1 MPAVPCPS
9 CQAPLPA
16 GGASECPACHLPLT
30 GPVAARLWE
39 VDQSLATL
47 TRERASLLASLR
59 QGPAAALAPEAG
71 ARAAGPLGPTV
82 ASHPGRVHR
91 PRWSGQ
97 QVLLGVGVL
106 LVLVAALV
114 FIAVAWDRIGVVG
127 QVLAMAILTGVTAY
141 GAMRLSRH
149 HLDSSAEAMATLTG
163 GLLLLDVSAARSLGL
178 GSLEDVDLRT
188 YTALTG
194 LAVAVVLAALHAV
207 DTRIRAFAVVSL
219 LSASV
224 AWAAVLAW
232 ADETTA
238 ELAAV
243 ALVGAVV
250 FACARW
256 LPRRLGRVPSDA
268 VVPAVFWLLV
278 SLVSALTGA
287 FEEGVTDDGLTASEV
302 GAIAVLAVIAAGG
315 FGLIRLVLARRRTI
329 SSPTAPA
336 VSAQWRAQA
345 LEPRWLPLG
354 ALVAAVTIAAP
365 AAVTA
370 LGWQAGPVVAAF
382 TACLLAG
389 GVCALVWLAPLGR
402 TLAAAWAESLGGLAL
417 VGTVM
422 TAVRWDSEP
431 AGSVTLAAVAITAGV
446 IAVAR
451 PRARA
456 VAAGVAAL
464 AGSASAGLA
473 GGLFASEARVA
484 ALALAA
490 LAAAAVAAQR
500 RGHAEEPVLGGAAVA
515 VAAVAQLSAQAEGW
529 PYAVAGLLAAEGL
542 AATAYA
548 VLPRRRPVVVLAV
561 LAWSGAVWTLLADA
575 GVETLEAF
583 TLPVAA
589 LSLAGGLW
597 LRQAAPLPSWL
608 SVGPAA
614 AIALL
619 PSAFASVDDE
629 GLLRPMLTLVAAAVV
644 LALGV
649 ALRSQAPV
657 VIGAAAAAVV
667 AVSQLAPYAIG
678 APRWLTL
685 GLTGAVLLAL
695 GARYEKRRSDA
706 HRVAHWLAGLR

>member
-9 CQAPLPA
+9 CQTPLPA

-47 TRERASLLASLR
+47 TRERASLLTTLR

-82 ASHPGRVHR
+82 PPQPGRVHR

-114 FIAVAWDRIGVVG
+114 FIAVAWDRIGVLG
-127 QVLAMAILTGVTAY
+127 QVLAMAALTGVTAY

-149 HLDSSAEAMATLTG
+149 HLRSSAEAMATLTG

-194 LAVAVVLAALHAV
+194 LAVAVVLAALHAA
-207 DTRIRAFAVVSL
+207 DTRIRAFSVVSL
-219 LSASV
+219 LAASV
-224 AWAAVLAW
+224 SWAAVLAW

-250 FACARW
+250 FACAVR
-256 LPRRLGRVPSDA
+256 LPRRRVPSDA

-315 FGLIRLVLARRRTI
+315 FGLIRLVLARRRRV
-329 SSPTAPA
+329 SSPTDPA

-354 ALVAAVTIAAP
+354 ALAAAVTVAAP

-389 GVCALVWLAPLGR
+389 GVCAVVWLAPLGR
-402 TLAAAWAESLGGLAL
+402 TLTASWAESLGGLAL

-464 AGSASAGLA
+464 AGSASVGLA

-490 LAAAAVAAQR
+490 LAAAAVAAER
-500 RGHAEEPVLGGAAVA
+500 RGHDEEPVLGGAAVA

-685 GLTGAVLLAL
+685 GLTGALLLAL
-695 GARYEKRRSDA
+695 GARYEKRRADA

>member
-9 CQAPLPA
+9 CQIPLPA

-47 TRERASLLASLR
+47 TRERASLLATLR
-59 QGPAAALAPEAG
+59 RGPAAALTPEAG
-71 ARAAGPLGPTV
+71 AREAGPPGQTV
-82 ASHPGRVHR
+82 PPQPGRGHR

-114 FIAVAWDRIGVVG
+114 FIAVAWDRIGVLG

-149 HLDSSAEAMATLTG
+149 HLGSSAEALATLTG

-194 LAVAVVLAALHAV
+194 LAVAVVLAALHAA

-219 LSASV
+219 LAASV
-224 AWAAVLAW
+224 SWAAVLAW

-250 FACARW
+250 FACAMG
-256 LPRRLGRVPSDA
+256 LPRRLGRVRSDA

-278 SLVSALTGA
+278 SLVSALIGA

-329 SSPTAPA
+329 SSPTGAA

-354 ALVAAVTIAAP
+354 ALAAAVTIAAP

-370 LGWQAGPVVAAF
+370 PGWQAGPVVAAF

-389 GVCALVWLAPLGR
+389 GVCAVVWLAPLGA
-402 TLAAAWAESLGGLAL
+402 TLTASWAESLGGLAL
-417 VGTVM
+417 VGTVV

-464 AGSASAGLA
+464 AGSASVGLA

-490 LAAAAVAAQR
+490 LATAAVAAER
-500 RGHAEEPVLGGAAVA
+500 RGHDEEPVLGGAAVA

-529 PYAVAGLLAAEGL
+529 SYAVAGLLAAEGL

-548 VLPRRRPVVVLAV
+548 VLPRRRPVVVLTV

-597 LRQAAPLPSWL
+597 LRKAAPLPSWL

-619 PSAFASVDDE
+619 PSAFASLDDE
-629 GLLRPMLTLVAAAVV
+629 SLLRPMLTLVAAAVV

-685 GLTGAVLLAL
+685 GLTGALLLAL
-695 GARYEKRRSDA
+695 GARYEKRRADA

>member
-9 CQAPLPA
+9 CHAPLPA

-47 TRERASLLASLR
+47 TRERASLLATLR
-59 QGPAAALAPEAG
+59 RGPAAALAPEAG
-71 ARAAGPLGPTV
+71 ARGAGPLGPTV
-82 ASHPGRVHR
+82 PPQPGRGHR

-97 QVLLGVGVL
+97 QVLLGIGVL

-114 FIAVAWDRIGVVG
+114 FITVAWDRIGILG
-127 QVLAMAILTGVTAY
+127 QVLAMAVLTGVTAY

-149 HLDSSAEAMATLTG
+149 HLRSSAEAMATLTG

-194 LAVAVVLAALHAV
+194 LAVAVVLAALHAA

-224 AWAAVLAW
+224 SWAAVLAW

-238 ELAAV
+238 QLAAV

-250 FACARW
+250 FACAMR
-256 LPRRLGRVPSDA
+256 LPRRLGRVPSDS

-315 FGLIRLVLARRRTI
+315 FGLIRLVLARRRSV
-329 SSPTAPA
+329 SSPTGAA

-354 ALVAAVTIAAP
+354 ALAAAVTIAAP
-365 AAVTA
+365 AALTA

-389 GVCALVWLAPLGR
+389 GVCAVVWLAPLGR
-402 TLAAAWAESLGGLAL
+402 ALTATWAESLGGLAL

-431 AGSVTLAAVAITAGV
+431 AGSVTLADVAITAGV

-456 VAAGVAAL
+456 AAAGVAAL
-464 AGSASAGLA
+464 AGSASVGLA

-490 LAAAAVAAQR
+490 LAAAAVAAER
-500 RGHAEEPVLGGAAVA
+500 RSHAEEPVLGGAAVA
-515 VAAVAQLSAQAEGW
+515 VAAVAQLSAQVEGW

-649 ALRSQAPV
+649 ALRSQATV

-685 GLTGAVLLAL
+685 GLTGALLLAL
-695 GARYEKRRSDA
+695 GARYEKRRADA